1 MRQNALAKI
10 SRKSQ
15 NLRKLRVIAKQE
27 EPLETMKKTT
37 VLCKEARANIFKRI
51 WVFYNREQLHLG
63 LEYKSQEAYKELNFI
78 NKVTSS
84 GSEKPNL
91 G

>member
-1 MRQNALAKI
+1 
-10 SRKSQ
+10 
-15 NLRKLRVIAKQE
+15 
-27 EPLETMKKTT
+27 MKKTT